1 MQWNFTMQKQIGENV
16 ITVSYVGMLGRHLQW
31 AHTVN
36 TPVPPGNATQ
46 PTFIRAATI
55 PNVQAITL
63 HTTGAGSAYNA
74 AQFVFERRYSKGLTV
89 NANYVFSRN
98 LTHLVDNGEQNNTL
112 SDNRQY
118 DWGNAGIGFEHKL
131 NFRLNYELPFGLN
144 ANGWKR
150 QVIAGWQINTITFW
164 QSGEPFT
171 VFDGQNLIN
180 LPNTTQDRPN
190 QIAGQSCTVD
200 NPSISNWIN
209 LNAWQQQPLGFAGNE
224 GARQCY
230 GPHWKSVDLSIFK
243 EFSVTERAKLSFRAE
258 AYNLSNTPNF
268 ALPNSTISAWSV
280 SRQPSGIPTRAAA
293 FGQITATNIG
303 FTPRV
308 MQLALKLIF

>member
-1 MQWNFTMQKQIGENV
+1 
-16 ITVSYVGMLGRHLQW
+16 MLGRHLQY
-31 AHTVN
+31 APN
-36 TPVPPGNATQ
+36 INLPVPNGTAVQ
-46 PTFIRAATI
+46 PTFVRAATL
-55 PNVQAITL
+55 PNIQAITL
-63 HTTGAGSAYNA
+63 HTTGAGSAYHA

-89 NANYVFSRN
+89 NFNYVFARN
-98 LTHLVDNGEQNNTL
+98 LSHLVDNGEANNTVIN
-112 SDNRQY
+112 NRQY
-118 DWGNAGIGFEHKL
+118 DWGNSGIGFKHKV
-131 NFRLNYELPFGLN
+131 NFRVNYELPFGKS
-144 ANGWKR
+144 ADGFKKR
-150 QVIAGWQINTITFW
+150 LIAGWQINTITFW

-180 LPNTTQDRPN
+180 LPNITADRPN

-209 LNAWQQQPLGFAGNE
+209 LNAWQQQPIGNPGNE

-230 GPHWKSVDLSIFK
+230 GPKWKSVDLSIFK
-243 EFSVTERAKLSFRAE
+243 DFTLTEKTRLSFRAE

-268 ALPNSTISAWSV
+268 ALPNNTISAWTV
-280 SRQPSGIPTRAAA
+280 SRQPSGVPTRAAA

-308 MQLALKLIF
+308 MQLALKLTF